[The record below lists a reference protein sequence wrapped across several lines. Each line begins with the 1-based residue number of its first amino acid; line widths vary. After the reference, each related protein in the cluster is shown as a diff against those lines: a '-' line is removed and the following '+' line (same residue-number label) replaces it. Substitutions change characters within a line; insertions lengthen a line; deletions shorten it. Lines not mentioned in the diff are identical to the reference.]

1 MHAASHNDIHHMHVC
16 LCVRTS
22 CVKVASSF
30 VFLLLS
36 SFSCGGGNPAR
47 RWERE
52 VAGSMSACGWAAA
65 LAAACFACLVV
76 WRYVVRA
83 RLCQRSGLR
92 ALASHGGAAVLVTG
106 CDSGFG
112 KLIALEL
119 HRLGATVFAGCLTQ
133 SGCDKLSQQYGRARM
148 RAFQLNV
155 TLDAD
160 VVAAVKLVEDSGLR
174 LAAVVNNAGISA
186 FGWAEALDVKTYMR
200 NMDVN
205 FFGVVRVTRAFLP
218 LLRKSTGRLINMGS
232 IGARMPSAFGSAY
245 LSTKAA
251 MCSYSDSVRQEVS
264 RFGVKVSLIEP
275 GFFSTSLLDS
285 GAADGG
291 RLSVDPPGSV
301 LACNPWRMFGTRS
314 TECMLVLLPN
324 SYVFIC

>member
-1 MHAASHNDIHHMHVC
+1 MYV
-16 LCVRTS
+16 
-22 CVKVASSF
+22 
-30 VFLLLS
+30 
-36 SFSCGGGNPAR
+36 
-47 RWERE
+47 
-52 VAGSMSACGWAAA
+52 CGWAAT
-65 LAAACFACLVV
+65 LVGACFAVLMV

-83 RLCQRSGLR
+83 RFCQRSGLR
-92 ALASHGGAAVLVTG
+92 ALASHGSGAAVLVTG

-112 KLIALEL
+112 RLIALEL

-133 SGCDKLSQQYGRARM
+133 SSCNKLSQQCGRARM
-148 RAFQLNV
+148 RTFQLDV

-160 VVAAVKLVEDSGLR
+160 IAAAVKLVEESGLR

-205 FFGVVRVTRAFLP
+205 FFGVVRITRAFLP
-218 LLRKSTGRLINMGS
+218 LLRKNTGRLINMGS

-275 GFFSTSLLDS
+275 GFFSTGLLDS

-301 LACNPWRMFGTRS
+301 LACEPTTHAHIHTCGRNRLCACTAAKQLVSCGNN
-314 TECMLVLLPN
+314 CMYLK
-324 SYVFIC
+324 